1 MNQRRTL
8 FLVFFTVFLDLLGF
22 GILIPLL
29 PYVAVDYGATSFEVG
44 LLMAIYS
51 LAQFIFSPIWGRL
64 SDRIGRRPIM
74 ILSLVGSV
82 VGYLMFA
89 FSHTLAWLFVSR
101 LLSGIAAA
109 NISTANAIVA
119 DVMPPEKR
127 TKGMGLVGAA
137 IGLGFVFG
145 PALAGLFV
153 GKDDYMLP
161 FLIAAGLSALDLVLV
176 IFFLPETRK
185 VTGADVPG
193 RRRFSIKLLRDAMQA
208 PFIPSLLIIS
218 LCYYTAFSAMEST
231 FALFVFSEYG
241 WSARTN
247 GLVLFCVGLV
257 LAFVQGGLVGRV
269 AKWLGDFNVLTYGL
283 AGLTVGL
290 FLMCLSYSPTL
301 FLPAVFILSV
311 SAGFATPSM
320 TSLISQLSADDFQ
333 GGMLGMQQSMAS
345 MGRIIGP
352 LLGTFAFGALGH
364 HSPFAISAV
373 IVLAAFLLMLPMRF
387 RGATALV
394 RPANLAQPEE
404 AE

>member
-29 PYVAVDYGATSFEVG
+29 PFVATDYGASSFEVG
-44 LLMAIYS
+44 MLMAVYS
-51 LAQFIFSPIWGRL
+51 LAQFIFAPIWGRL
-64 SDRIGRRPIM
+64 SDHIGRRPIM
-74 ILSLVGSV
+74 VLSLAGSV

-89 FSHTLAWLFVSR
+89 YSTTLIWLFISR
-101 LLSGIAAA
+101 ILSGVASA

-153 GKDDYMLP
+153 GQDDYTLP

-176 IFFLPETRK
+176 IFLLPETRK

-218 LCYYTAFSAMEST
+218 LFYYTAFSAMEST
-231 FALFVFSEYG
+231 FALFVFSEFG
-241 WSARTN
+241 WSARVN

-269 AKWLGDFNVLTYGL
+269 AKWLGDFTVLAYGL
-283 AGLTVGL
+283 GGLTAGL

-301 FLPAVFILSV
+301 FLAAVFILAV
-311 SAGFATPSM
+311 AAGFATPSM
-320 TSLISQLSADDFQ
+320 TSLISQLSSDDFQ
-333 GGMLGMQQSMAS
+333 GGMLGLHQSMAS
-345 MGRIIGP
+345 MGRILGP
-352 LLGTFAFGALGH
+352 LVGTWAFDALGH
-364 HSPFAISAV
+364 HSPFAISAG
-373 IVLAAFLLMLPMRF
+373 IVLAAFLLMAPMRF
-387 RGATALV
+387 GGAAAHAQ
-394 RPANLAQPEE
+394 PANLAQPGDSE
-404 AE
+404 